1 MTYEEVLA
9 YLYAQLPMFH
19 RVGPAA
25 YKPDLTNT
33 IALCEIVG
41 NPQQHI
47 KTVHVAGTNGK
58 GSTSH
63 LIASCLQEAGYQTG
77 LCTSPHLKDFR
88 ERIKINNRM
97 ITREAVVEFVS
108 VYKDKWEHLSP
119 SFFEVTIAMSF
130 WYFKREKVD
139 IAVIETGLGG
149 RLDSTNVIQPEL
161 AVITNIGWD
170 HMNLLGDTLE
180 KIALEKAGIIKKN
193 TPVVLGEMKPNVRS
207 VISERAYSLNSEI
220 IFADLNQ
227 PEPPE
232 SALKGYYQNQ
242 NRRTAFAAVQ
252 KLNTLGWTI
261 SPENIKHGFLRV
273 IENTGLMGRWQVLGT
288 SPLVV
293 ADVAHNVDGI
303 SIVMEQLHDQTYDEL
318 HFVIG
323 MVNDKD
329 ISNVLALLPREAHY
343 YFCKADIP
351 RGLDAQL
358 LQEAALQQGLKGEVY
373 SSVKDAFMAARAKAK
388 AADMVFIG
396 GSVFTV
402 AEVL

>member
-19 RVGPAA
+19 RIGPAA
-25 YKPDLTNT
+25 YKPDLNNT
-33 IALCEIVG
+33 IALCEIIG
-41 NPQQHI
+41 NPQQRI

-63 LIASCLQEAGYQTG
+63 LIASSLQEAGYTTG

-88 ERIKINNRM
+88 ERIKINDRM
-97 ITREAVVEFVS
+97 ITREAVIAFVETFQ
-108 VYKDKWEHLSP
+108 KQWEHLSP
-119 SFFEVTIAMSF
+119 SFFEVTIALSF
-130 WYFKREKVD
+130 WYFEKEKVD

-161 AVITNIGWD
+161 AVITNVGWD

-180 KIALEKAGIIKKN
+180 KIAVEKAGIIKHDI
-193 TPVVLGEMKPNVRS
+193 PVILGEMKPNVHS
-207 VISERAYSLNSEI
+207 VIIEKAKQQNAAVVE
-220 IFADLNQ
+220 AGMDQ
-227 PEPPE
+227 PEPPD
-232 SALKGYYQNQ
+232 SVLKGYYQAQ
-242 NRRTAFAAVQ
+242 NRRTAYAALK
-252 KLNTLGWTI
+252 KLSALGWNI
-261 SPENIKHGFLRV
+261 SQEAIERGFQNVV
-273 IENTGLMGRWQVLGT
+273 INTGLMGRWQQLG
-288 SPLVV
+288 SEPLII

-303 SIVMEQLHDQTYDEL
+303 SIVMEQLKDQQFDQL

-329 ISNVLALLPREAHY
+329 ISNVLALLPKDAKY

-351 RGLDAQL
+351 RGLDASL
-358 LQEAALQQGLKGEVY
+358 LQSAAKTAGLSGEVF
-373 SSVKDAFMAARAKAK
+373 SSVKEAYYTACSNAKT
-388 AADMVFIG
+388 ADMVFVG